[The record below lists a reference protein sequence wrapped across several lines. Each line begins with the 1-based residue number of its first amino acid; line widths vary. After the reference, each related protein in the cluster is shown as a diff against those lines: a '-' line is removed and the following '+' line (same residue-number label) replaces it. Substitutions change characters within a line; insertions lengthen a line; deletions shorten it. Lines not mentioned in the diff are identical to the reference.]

1 MRSGLLFEQTQG
13 GASVKPG
20 LNQRSTGK
28 EQVMKKFVA
37 TTIIGLALV
46 IGLTVAPASAQE
58 TSQKIYITRDSKVGA
73 EPVAKGDY
81 TVKFVEGKEGELVF
95 VKGKREILT
104 ATYTTTKLEK
114 AAADNSVIFTQ
125 NSDGTFQLKRIEFKG
140 KDTAL
145 VFENAMA
152 KSISK

>member
-1 MRSGLLFEQTQG
+1 
-13 GASVKPG
+13 
-20 LNQRSTGK
+20 
-28 EQVMKKFVA
+28 MKKFA
-37 TTIIGLALV
+37 ASTIMGLVLV
-46 IGLTVAPASAQE
+46 IGLVVAPVSAQE
-58 TSQKIYITRDSKVGA
+58 SSRKIFITRDTKIGA
-73 EPVAKGDY
+73 ESVAKGDY
-81 TVKFVEGKEGELVF
+81 VVRFVEGKEGEVVL

-114 AAADNSVIFTQ
+114 AAPDNSVIFTQ
-125 NSDGTFQLKRIEFKG
+125 NADGTFQLKRIEFKG